1 VPGRPGLLSGPGPGL
16 FEQQVQQLA
25 PPFAWRATRQS
36 TPAPL
41 QREQLDQHRQLR
53 QEQPWGQQLL
63 AQVPLSAPLSA
74 AAELH
79 LSPRHACR
87 PA

>member
-1 VPGRPGLLSGPGPGL
+1 M
-16 FEQQVQQLA
+16 
-25 PPFAWRATRQS
+25 RQS

-41 QREQLDQHRQLR
+41 QREQLDQHQQMR
-53 QEQPWGQQLL
+53 QEQEREQLPLVAEPVQPWGQQLL

-74 AAELH
+74 AVELH
-79 LSPRHACR
+79 PPPRHACR